1 MYLKTTGLV
10 AQPVERWTPCGGSI
24 RPGYES
30 SGFEARRALDIYVIP
45 GGYGRGKW
53 AMASRSQSKSVM
65 ADGTGRAW
73 LYAYVKGNCSPSQH
87 VILSEIAVL

>member
-65 ADGTGRAW
+65 GPAARGYMRTLEETVHLPNMLFYLR
-73 LYAYVKGNCSPSQH
+73 
-87 VILSEIAVL
+87 